1 LSSLQ
6 LCFHP
11 IYLPYLKLYGLIFS
25 QATMQMLR
33 SENKLQMLQ
42 DHLGYLLEAELLEQ
56 MAQVAKIRETTT
68 DEIIVHVGDHLQMIP
83 IVIEGS
89 IKISREN
96 ENGEELLLYYIEG
109 GDTCAMSLQ
118 CCTRKIDSQIKA
130 TSMEPSFLLMF
141 PAEYMENWLDQ
152 FKSWRQYIL
161 NSYHTRMLE
170 LMESIDA
177 IAFMN
182 LDQRLLRYLSDQAKI
197 LGSTEINLTHQQVA
211 DDLHSSRVVI
221 SRLLKQLETKG
232 EIKLLRNKI
241 ILMNF

>member
-1 LSSLQ
+1 MQAKESK
-6 LCFHP
+6 
-11 IYLPYLKLYGLIFS
+11 LK
-25 QATMQMLR
+25 
-33 SENKLQMLQ
+33 MLQ
-42 DHLGYLLEAELLEQ
+42 DHLGYVLEDDLLNE
-56 MAQVAKIRETTT
+56 MAAVAKLRETAT

-89 IKISREN
+89 IKISREK
-96 ENGEELLLYYIEG
+96 EDGEEILLYYIEG

-130 TSMEPSFLLMF
+130 TSMEPSLLLMF
-141 PAEYMENWLDQ
+141 PSEFMERWLDQ
-152 FKSWRQYIL
+152 YKTWRQFIMD
-161 NSYHTRMLE
+161 SYHTRMLE

-182 LDQRLLRYLSDQAKI
+182 LDQRLLKYLSDQAKI
-197 LGSTEINLTHQQVA
+197 LGSLEIHLTHQQVA

-232 EIKLLRNKI
+232 EIKLARNKI
-241 ILMNF
+241 ILRNF

>member
-1 LSSLQ
+1 
-6 LCFHP
+6 
-11 IYLPYLKLYGLIFS
+11 
-25 QATMQMLR
+25 MQTKE
-33 SENKLQMLQ
+33 SKFKMLQ
-42 DHLGYLLEAELLEQ
+42 DHLGYILEEVLLDE
-56 MAQVAKIRETTT
+56 MASVAKIRETAT
-68 DEIIVHVGDHLQMIP
+68 DEIIVNVGDHLQMIP

-96 ENGEELLLYYIEG
+96 EDGEEILLYYIEG

-130 TSMEPSFLLMF
+130 TSMEPSLLLMF
-141 PAEYMENWLDQ
+141 PSEYMERWLDQ
-152 FKSWRQYIL
+152 YKTWRQFIL
-161 NSYHTRMLE
+161 DSYHTRMLE

-182 LDQRLLRYLSDQAKI
+182 LDQRLLKYLSDQAKI
-197 LGSTEINLTHQQVA
+197 LGSLEIHLTHQQVA

-232 EIKLLRNKI
+232 EIKLARNKI
-241 ILMNF
+241 ILRNF

>member
-1 LSSLQ
+1 
-6 LCFHP
+6 
-11 IYLPYLKLYGLIFS
+11 
-25 QATMQMLR
+25 
-33 SENKLQMLQ
+33 MLQ

-96 ENGEELLLYYIEG
+96 ENGVELLLYYIEG